1 MSGFLEHSSIE
12 FKKKKG
18 AFVFG
23 IFFHKSTTIF
33 TVLFHYFMHFIR
45 LRLILQNRLIMII
58 SFQKN
63 FFLKVT
69 EIDGLTNLLSRC
81 NCFWEIQ
88 IKARG
93 RYGKLRLICQ
103 N

>member
-1 MSGFLEHSSIE
+1 MVLFYAY
-12 FKKKKG
+12 FD
-18 AFVFG
+18 
-23 IFFHKSTTIF
+23 KSTTILS
-33 TVLFHYFMHFIR
+33 VLFYYSMHIQK
-45 LRLILQNRLIMII
+45 RLILQNRSIMII
-58 SFQKN
+58 SFKKN
-63 FFLKVT
+63 NTFLKMT
-69 EIDGLTNLLSRC
+69 EIDGLTNLLSRF

>member
-1 MSGFLEHSSIE
+1 M
-12 FKKKKG
+12 
-18 AFVFG
+18 
-23 IFFHKSTTIF
+23 
-33 TVLFHYFMHFIR
+33 
-45 LRLILQNRLIMII
+45 
-58 SFQKN
+58 
-63 FFLKVT
+63 T
-69 EIDGLTNLLSRC
+69 EIDGLTNLLSRF